1 VYSDKIY
8 HYLAENSNDKNQN
21 IKFVQDWKSEAVN
34 EIDPNYLSKTK
45 SEIQLLMRKSAG
57 IVRNDKD
64 LNTAKIKLHYFQKEI
79 EEQINNQGDYMRII
93 GSTPKLGSNNV
104 AEMESTE
111 PIRMNRTQRPIEWLI
126 DKYG

>member
-79 EEQINNQGDYMRII
+79 EEQINNHVVNVGLAELRNLITI
-93 GSTPKLGSNNV
+93 GSLIVQQSIDQI
-104 AEMESTE
+104 E
-111 PIRMNRTQRPIEWLI
+111 NRGGFIKI
-126 DKYG
+126 